1 MEFNKDL
8 NAWIASTLSDCH
20 CPVCDNKLKLGY
32 QKCTCNQLL
41 NVEKIEKESIPVYLV
56 TQEQDEIADLVQSI
70 ERRNGLIDVQDT
82 LV

>member
-1 MEFNKDL
+1 MEFSKDL
-8 NAWIASTLSDCH
+8 NAWIASTLLGCH
-20 CPVCDNKLKLGY
+20 CPACDNKLKLGY

-41 NVEKIEKESIPVYLV
+41 NVEKIEKDSIPVYLV
-56 TQEQDEIADLVQSI
+56 TQQDEIADLVQSI

>member
-1 MEFNKDL
+1 MEFSKDL
-8 NAWIASTLSDCH
+8 NAWIASTPLGCH

-41 NVEKIEKESIPVYLV
+41 NVEKIEKDGIPAYLV

>member
-1 MEFNKDL
+1 MEFSKDL
-8 NAWIASTLSDCH
+8 NAWIASTLLGCH

-32 QKCTCNQLL
+32 QKCTCNQLR
-41 NVEKIEKESIPVYLV
+41 NVERIEKDSIPVYLV
-56 TQEQDEIADLVQSI
+56 TQEQDEIADLAQSI